1 MRCEVIQ
8 GGIQHTETLPPVPAG
23 MQKGSV
29 FASPDALP
37 TVQWFPVPD
46 WLAGT
51 WLKDG
56 DVETFSE
63 DLRSGRSS
71 TRQVWINNRVKLS
84 FGHQLDALRT
94 IWHAE
99 VLPFRADGERGN
111 MQDRRYVMDMSCMK
125 STPQEVILRFRSA
138 IAVID
143 PGSQRVIDNEQQEE
157 IVSFAQTSPGIITTR
172 SSTKSFTGSGQPL
185 FQAET
190 HTQRRK
196 LAEFTP
202 VDNLQGID
210 LKASLSQFLS
220 NSNMSNRIPVSDNS
234 NDSRSTY

>member
-1 MRCEVIQ
+1 MIQ
-8 GGIQHTETLPPVPAG
+8 AGIEHTETLPPVPTG

-29 FASPDALP
+29 FSSPDSQP

-56 DVETFSE
+56 DMETFEE
-63 DLRSGRSS
+63 DLRTGQSS
-71 TRQVWINNRVKLS
+71 SRQIWINNRVKLS
-84 FGHQLDALRT
+84 FGHQIDALKT

-111 MQDRRYVMDMSCMK
+111 VKDRRYVMNMACLK
-125 STPQEVILRFRSA
+125 STPQEVVLRFRSVV
-138 IAVID
+138 AVID
-143 PGSQRVIDNEQQEE
+143 PGTQKVVDNEQQEE
-157 IVSFAQTSPGIITTR
+157 IVTFSPGAPGIINTH
-172 SSTKSFTGSGQPL
+172 SSTKSFTGAGQAL

-196 LAEFTP
+196 LAEFVPTAA
-202 VDNLQGID
+202 LQGID
-210 LKASLSQFLS
+210 LRASLYQFLVS
-220 NSNMSNRIPVSDNS
+220 SNMQNRIPVSENTNS
-234 NDSRSTY
+234 RTF